1 MSLNQ
6 NQFGQLPVKGLVD
19 LRYSLNT
26 ISCRV
31 SSSESV
37 ALVPGQAV
45 KLVDVAGGSP
55 VITAVTSDFD
65 SVFGVVN
72 YNIRDASFAAGSA
85 VEISSSLN
93 IIYVEASAA
102 IARGAAVMPVVTGQK
117 VATATAAKTILGL
130 ALDKAAADGDLIRV
144 ILAETGSR
152 FIFPAAAVA
161 NLNQTI
167 SATYSQAEVQAISTK
182 VDALLAALRLSG
194 VLRT

>member
-72 YNIRDASFAAGSA
+72 YNIRDESFAAGSA

-117 VATATAAKTILGL
+117 VVTATASKTILGL

-182 VDALLAALRLSG
+182 VDALLASLRLSG